1 LSIQKT
7 KNILGGIHT
16 NINWK
21 SALVLVLL
29 LVLAAAAGYFYLKHD
44 HAVIMQQQEIQN
56 AAKLAQ
62 ALNIKEAEAKTLQA
76 KLAEAQNK
84 PPVVSYHVTERTV
97 EKAAEQVR
105 KDIDAGTSPAN
116 KIPADKTIVTPN
128 TDQQKV
134 DVYRITMDKP
144 RAIGAYVSTES
155 AGIMAQY
162 KGATVFGGP
171 RYHGGYEIGI
181 GYLIRF

>member
-1 LSIQKT
+1 MQQEQLKQT
-7 KNILGGIHT
+7 DT
-16 NINWK
+16 
-21 SALVLVLL
+21 
-29 LVLAAAAGYFYLKHD
+29 LAAA
-44 HAVIMQQQEIQN
+44 
-56 AAKLAQ
+56 
-62 ALNIKEAEAKTLQA
+62 LNISQAEAKALQA
-76 KLAEAQNK
+76 KLIEAQNK

-97 EKAAEQVR
+97 EKAAEQVK
-105 KDIDAGTSPAN
+105 KDIDAGKSPAN

-144 RAIGAYVSTES
+144 RAVGAYVSTES

-162 KGATVFGGP
+162 KGTTVFGGP
-171 RYHGGYEIGI
+171 RYHGGYEIGV